1 MGKETAAGMPGN
13 EDEIDLRELVGVLLD
28 RKWWILAAT
37 ALFFVLSVAYALL
50 AAPVYRAQAMVQVE
64 AQMPNIPGLSDL
76 TSLAGSG
83 SVASTT
89 EVALLRSRTVVGAA
103 VDQLHLDIQVEPRTF
118 PLVGGVMARRF
129 KSEAPGEVASPFM
142 GLSGYGWGGELL
154 EFQRLD
160 VPAVWVNSS
169 LTLEVLNAE
178 GGYVLRDGDGEEL
191 VRGKAGETAQR
202 GDTVAEVK
210 TLHANPGMEFT
221 VVKRRRLDVIV
232 ALQESIIASEQG
244 KESGIL
250 QVAYEDTDPARAE
263 AIVQKVIEG
272 YVRQNVERSSAEA
285 AAQLQFVKDQLPTVR
300 KQVEEAQTAMAKYQS
315 TANSVN
321 ITMQTQGLLEQEV
334 AVETSIQQLR
344 LKQAEMDRS
353 FTRSHPAYR
362 ALLSQLGELE
372 SRKAGFRRQVSE
384 LPDTQQE
391 LLRLTRD
398 LQVSNELYTALL
410 NQAQQLDVARAGS
423 VGNVRIVDPAVV
435 NTARPVKPR
444 KTLIVLVATM
454 FGGFLAVA
462 VVFLQRMLNPGIEDP
477 SVIEELGLP
486 VYAAIPLSNS
496 KVLPVSKRDRK
507 GLHTIRA
514 DGRQHLLAVAE
525 PADLA
530 VEALRSLRTSLHF
543 AMLEAKNNI
552 LTISG
557 PRPGVGKTFVSANL
571 AAVIAQAGQRVLVI
585 DADMRKGTLHKILG
599 VSHTEGLSDV
609 LAGKLGAEAAIHEVP
624 GLAAMH
630 YMVRGDIPPNPAE
643 LLMHPR
649 FAQVLQALAPRY
661 DLVIIDTPP
670 ILAVTDAAIVA
681 AHAGSSLLV
690 TRFGVNQAKEILLT
704 MKRFEQNG
712 VQVKGTIFNA
722 VEKRATGYY
731 SYGYYDYKSGKD

>member
-1 MGKETAAGMPGN
+1 MGKETAAGVPGT
-13 EDEIDLRELVGVLLD
+13 EDEIDLRELLGVLLD
-28 RKWWILAAT
+28 RKWWIVAVTAA
-37 ALFFVLSVAYALL
+37 FFVLSAVYVLL

-64 AQMPNIPGLSDL
+64 SQMPSIPGLSDL
-76 TSLAGSG
+76 TSITGG
-83 SVASTT
+83 SVLSTT
-89 EVALLRSRTVVGAA
+89 EVALLRSRTVVGTA
-103 VDQLHLDIQVEPRTF
+103 VDELHLDIEVEPRRF
-118 PLVGGVMARRF
+118 PLVGGFLARRF
-129 KSEAPGEVASPFM
+129 DPSEPGEVAAPLM
-142 GLSGYGWGGELL
+142 GLGSFGWGGEIL
-154 EFQRLD
+154 EIHRLEI
-160 VPAVWVNSS
+160 PAALVGTDLS
-169 LTLEVLNAE
+169 LEVLDSE
-178 GGYVLRDGDGEEL
+178 GGYVLKDEDGNDL
-191 VRGKAGETAQR
+191 LRGKVGETAQS
-202 GDTVAEVK
+202 DAVVAEVA
-210 TLHANPGMEFT
+210 TLYGNPGMRFNI
-221 VVKRRRLDVIV
+221 VKRRRLDVVV
-232 ALQESIIASEQG
+232 ALQEKIGASEQG

-250 QVAYEDTDPARAE
+250 AVTYEDTDPARAE
-263 AIVQKVIEG
+263 AIVAKVTEA

-285 AAQLQFVKDQLPTVR
+285 AAQLQFVKEQLPTVR
-300 KQVEEAQTAMAKYQS
+300 KQVEEAQEAMARYQS
-315 TANSVN
+315 SANSVD
-321 ITMQTQGLLEQEV
+321 ITMQTKGLLEQEV

-353 FTRSHPAYR
+353 FTRDHPAYR
-362 ALLSQLGELE
+362 ALLNQLGELE
-372 SRKAGFRRQVSE
+372 SRKAGFRRQVGQ

-410 NQAQQLDVARAGS
+410 NQAQQLDVARAGT
-423 VGNVRIVDPAVV
+423 VGNVRIVDPAVADTS
-435 NTARPVKPR
+435 NPVKPR
-444 KTLIVLVATM
+444 KALVVLVATLL
-454 FGGFLAVA
+454 GAFLAVA
-462 VVFLQRMLNPGIEDP
+462 LVFVQRMLNPGIEDP

-496 KVLPVSKRDRK
+496 KALPSAKRDRK
-507 GLHTIRA
+507 GLHHIRA

-571 AAVIAQAGQRVLVI
+571 GAVIAQGGQRVLVI

-599 VSHTEGLSDV
+599 VSHKDGLSDV
-609 LAGKLGAEAAIHEVP
+609 LAGKVDVEAAIHEVADLP
-624 GLAAMH
+624 DMH
-630 YMVRGDIPPNPAE
+630 YIVRGDIPPNPSE

-649 FAQVLQALAPRY
+649 FKQILESLSSRY
-661 DLVIIDTPP
+661 DLVIVDTPP

-681 AHAGSSLLV
+681 SHAGSSLLV
-690 TRFGVNQAKEILLT
+690 TRFGLNQAKEILLT

-731 SYGYYDYKSGKD
+731 SYGYYEYKSGNT